1 MAIKVLLVEDEENI
15 RQFTKI
21 NLEREGFEI
30 FEAESGEEGLKL
42 AKENKIHA
50 AVLDVMLPGIDGY
63 EVCRSLREDYPE
75 LAIVMLT
82 AKTQDTD
89 KINGLE
95 KGADDYMSKPFN
107 PRELVLRLKSVL
119 RRTNVE
125 EDSQTIEDDTFKL
138 DLYART
144 FLKNNKE
151 INLTPTEYN
160 IVKLLMENS
169 GKAISRN
176 ELMDKAWGED
186 FVGDA
191 KIVDVNI
198 RRLRSK
204 IEDDSNHPKYILTVW
219 GVGYKWHKE

>member
-1 MAIKVLLVEDEENI
+1 M
-15 RQFTKI
+15 
-21 NLEREGFEI
+21 
-30 FEAESGEEGLKL
+30 
-42 AKENKIHA
+42 

-63 EVCRSLREDYPE
+63 EVCRQLRQDYPTI
-75 LAIVMLT
+75 AIIMLT

-107 PRELVLRLKSVL
+107 PRELVLRIKAVL
-119 RRTNVE
+119 RRTDVE
-125 EDSQTIEDDTFKL
+125 EDSQTIDDGTFKL
-138 DLYART
+138 DLYSRS
-144 FLKNNKE
+144 FSKNGKE
-151 INLTPTEYN
+151 ITLTPTEYN
-160 IVKLLMENS
+160 IVKLLMENP

-176 ELMDKAWGED
+176 ELMDKAWGEN

-204 IEDDSNHPKYILTVW
+204 IEDDSNNPKYILTVW